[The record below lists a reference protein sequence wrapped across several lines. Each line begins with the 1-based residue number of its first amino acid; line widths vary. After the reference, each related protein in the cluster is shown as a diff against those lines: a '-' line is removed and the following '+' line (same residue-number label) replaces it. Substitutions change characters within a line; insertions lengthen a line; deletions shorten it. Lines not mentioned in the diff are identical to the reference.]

1 MWALVKNN
9 TIVKVIDKPEPIT
22 IDDVQHSSQVFTL
35 WSDEEREAIGLYKI
49 QENGSNK
56 SNTFY
61 SNSYFDTFENGIVT
75 RTYINTPHSIEDVKS
90 AMLSSINNTLFFLL
104 QQTDWIVI
112 REQEISETKPS
123 NLVTWRTNL
132 RNKHAELETSI
143 DNANSVS
150 ELEVINIKNGWP
162 EDPRQ

>member
-75 RTYINTPHSIEDVKS
+75 RTYINTPRSVEDVKS

-112 REQEISETKPS
+112 REQEISEAKPS

-132 RNKHAELETSI
+132 RNKHAELETAI
-143 DNANSVS
+143 NNASSVS
-150 ELEVINIKNGWP
+150 ELETIDIKNGWP
-162 EDPRQ
+162 EDPR

>member
-49 QENGSNK
+49 QENNSNK

-75 RTYINTPHSIEDVKS
+75 RTYINTPRSVEDVKS

-112 REQEISETKPS
+112 REQEISEAKPS
-123 NLVTWRTNL
+123 NLVTWRT
-132 RNKHAELETSI
+132 I
-143 DNANSVS
+143 
-150 ELEVINIKNGWP
+150 
-162 EDPRQ
+162 

>member
-35 WSDEEREAIGLYKI
+35 WSDEEKEAIGIYKI

-56 SNTFY
+56 SKTFY

-75 RTYINTPHSIEDVKS
+75 RTYINTPRSVEDVKS

-112 REQEISETKPS
+112 REQEISEAKPS

-132 RNKHAELETSI
+132 RNKHAELETAI
-143 DNANSVS
+143 GNASSVS
-150 ELEVINIKNGWP
+150 ELETIDIKNGWP